1 MLKERA
7 RILTV
12 ANLTLDLLLVVAA
25 FFAAYMVRDLV
36 LPRLAPAAFAG
47 PFYPVSEYLPLLPVA
62 ILIWGALLLSSG
74 SYRSHRTVPLLDE
87 AWAVV
92 RVSFLGAAI
101 LTLTI
106 FALRLGERFVADQ
119 ISRSWILLFALL
131 SCLFLLTEKLAIR
144 LTSRYVRS
152 RGLNYRTVLI
162 VGTGQTAQGLAR
174 SIALHRFW
182 GFRLLGLV
190 TTGDGADA
198 AGGAS
203 AGEAAGERHADAA
216 AEWFPSPPV
225 LGTIDDIPRLIEEH
239 PVDDVIFAVRRQD
252 LDRMEVVFE
261 GLQELGI
268 RTRFAMDLFP
278 HVRARVQLEELD
290 GMPLL
295 TFSTTPSSHLQL
307 MAKRLLDVGL
317 SGLLLALG
325 LPLVVLIGAAIKL
338 TSGGGSVLFRQTR
351 CGLNGRVFT
360 LYKFR
365 TMVRDAEARRREL
378 QHLNEMGGPAFKLRR
393 DPRVT
398 RLGRLLRKFSL
409 DELPQLWNVLRGD
422 MSLVGPRPP
431 IPEEVAQYQR
441 WQRRR
446 LSMKPGLTC
455 LWQISGRNE
464 VDFDRWMQLDL
475 EYIDSWS
482 PMLDLKILV
491 KTIPVVLSG
500 RGAS

>member
-7 RILTV
+7 RILTLATV
-12 ANLTLDLLLVVAA
+12 SLDLLLVAVAFVAA
-25 FFAAYMVRDLV
+25 YWVRDRV
-36 LPRLAPAAFAG
+36 LPGLAPAAFAG
-47 PFYPVSEYLPLLPVA
+47 PFYPLSDYLPLLPLA
-62 ILIWGALLLSSG
+62 LGIWGALLLSSG
-74 SYRSHRTVPLLDE
+74 SYRSHRTVPLVDE
-87 AWAVV
+87 AWAVI

-101 LTLTI
+101 LTLMI
-106 FALRLGERFVADQ
+106 FALRLGERLLEDQ

-131 SCLFLLTEKLAIR
+131 SCLILLTEKLAIR
-144 LTSRYVRS
+144 LASRYVRS
-152 RGLNYRTVLI
+152 RGLNYRTILI
-162 VGTGQTAQGLAR
+162 VGTNQTARGIAR
-174 SIALHRFW
+174 SIDLHRFW
-182 GFRLLGLV
+182 GFRLLGFVL
-190 TTGDGADA
+190 TDENGDAI
-198 AGGAS
+198 
-203 AGEAAGERHADAA
+203 
-216 AEWFPSPPV
+216 AEPPFHPV
-225 LGTIDDIPRLIEEH
+225 LGTLEDLPRLVEEH

-252 LDRMEVVFE
+252 LDRMQEVFE
-261 GLQELGI
+261 ILQEQGI
-268 RTRFAMDLFP
+268 RTRFAMNLFP
-278 HVRARVQLEELD
+278 DVRARVQLEDLD
-290 GMPLL
+290 GMPVL
-295 TFSTTPSSHLQL
+295 TFSTTPTSHLQL
-307 MAKRLLDVGL
+307 MAKRLLDVAI
-317 SGLLLALG
+317 SGLLLFLG
-325 LPLVVLIGAAIKL
+325 MPLVLLVSMAIKV
-338 TSGGGSVLFRQTR
+338 SSGGSVLFRQTR
-351 CGLNGRVFT
+351 CGLNGRYFT

-365 TMVRDAEARRREL
+365 TMVHDAEARRQEIL
-378 QHLNEMGGPAFKLRR
+378 HLNEMGGPAFKLRR

-475 EYIDSWS
+475 QYIDSWS
-482 PMLDLKILV
+482 PSLDLKILL